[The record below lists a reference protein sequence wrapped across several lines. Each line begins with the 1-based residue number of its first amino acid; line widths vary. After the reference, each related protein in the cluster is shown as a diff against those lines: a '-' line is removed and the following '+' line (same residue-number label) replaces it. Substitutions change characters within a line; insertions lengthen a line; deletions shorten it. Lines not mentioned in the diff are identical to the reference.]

1 MRSLVP
7 TMRNPAARCRAVL
20 AVFSGKIP
28 DWMVQIPAA
37 SVETIRVSR
46 RAQAGAL
53 AACGGV
59 DVDGVL
65 DHPGVD
71 GAR

>member
-1 MRSLVP
+1 M
-7 TMRNPAARCRAVL
+7 
-20 AVFSGKIP
+20 FSGKIP

-37 SVETIRVSR
+37 SVEADQGVQEL
-46 RAQAGAL
+46 AAGAL
-53 AACGGV
+53 PAGGGV

-71 GAR
+71 APVGHRRDRDPAGDAVPG